1 MPPPP
6 WTEPAMPPA
15 PGPGPD
21 APPPPGP
28 GPDVPP
34 PPAWFGPAP
43 SPLALMVPVHA
54 APNKTAMASPAQP
67 RARCCAA
74 REPTSRREH
83 DDGSLVQLTSFF
95 LSEESARCSTAS
107 NKETSGR
114 EWHGQLIGNRPG
126 QNSSSREHCAARCLF
141 VKFLLRIRA
150 GQFFGPEPNAKSTAL
165 ATDGF
170 LARLDRGQLTENDFL
185 SAGMLA
191 GGLSG

>member
-83 DDGSLVQLTSFF
+83 DDGSLVQLTSLF
-95 LSEESARCSTAS
+95 LSEVRAVF
-107 NKETSGR
+107 
-114 EWHGQLIGNRPG
+114 
-126 QNSSSREHCAARCLF
+126 SSRQSRHQRAGVNRRKGHWADLCLF
-141 VKFLLRIRA
+141 VKRTFLIFANRA
-150 GQFFGPEPNAKSTAL
+150 A
-165 ATDGF
+165 
-170 LARLDRGQLTENDFL
+170 ARRQGDFL
-185 SAGMLA
+185 TRSEGEMQMAMVAAHAAAFTCRGDA
-191 GGLSG
+191 TAPRRSDE